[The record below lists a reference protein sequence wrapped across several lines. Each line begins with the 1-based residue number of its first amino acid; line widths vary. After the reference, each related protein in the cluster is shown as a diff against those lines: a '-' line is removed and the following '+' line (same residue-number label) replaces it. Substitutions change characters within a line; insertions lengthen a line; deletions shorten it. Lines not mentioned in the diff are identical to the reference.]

1 MAVTRVG
8 GPGLVRAAQAG
19 DRHALDELV
28 AVHLPMVYTI
38 VRQALEGDPDVDDVA
53 QDIMLRALRQLRS
66 LRSPDSFRPWL
77 AAIALRQISTHQH
90 RQDREAARVVP
101 LDDAPEM
108 PDAGA
113 RFEGVTDLR
122 LELSA
127 QRRQVQRAG
136 RWLDP
141 DDRMLLSLWW
151 LEVAGRLSRAELAE
165 ALGITAVHAGVR
177 IQRMRAQL
185 ELSRAIQAALDARPR
200 CPRLDAELTGWT
212 GTPDPRWRKRLARHV
227 RDCPICARAAG
238 DLAPTERLLPSVA
251 LLPVPVALTA
261 TVLAKSAGGGGAAA
275 TALSTA
281 AAVGK
286 AGVLGQLAPLA
297 AAHPVVAVVAAATLI
312 AGATAGAVRLAGPE
326 TPRPATIAQTPRP
339 GSIAAPTPT
348 PAPASR
354 STPGSAPAGSPP
366 ATTSPPASAA
376 QAGVLRAGPVS
387 LEAANATGRFVT
399 AAGSYGMLTQVGAGN
414 TVTARRQA
422 SFRAVAGLND
432 PQCFSFRATDGGYL
446 RHASWRLRLNSDDG
460 SKLFRGDATF
470 CPGPGQVA
478 GSITLESSN
487 YPGWFLRHRGDELWV
502 DQFDGSTA
510 FRADGSF
517 LVRPPI
523 AG

>member
-28 AVHLPMVYTI
+28 TVHLPMVYTI
-38 VRQALEGDPDVDDVA
+38 VRQALDGDPDVDDVT

-90 RQDREAARVVP
+90 RQDRETARVVP
-101 LDDAPEM
+101 LDDAPEL

-113 RFEGVTDLR
+113 RFEGLTDLR

-127 QRRQVQRAG
+127 QRRQVRRAG

-151 LEVAGRLSRAELAE
+151 LEVAGRLSRAEVAE
-165 ALGITAVHAGVR
+165 ALGVTAIHAGVR
-177 IQRMRAQL
+177 IQRMRGQL

-200 CPRLDAELTGWT
+200 CPQLDAELTGWS

-227 RDCPICARAAG
+227 RDCPVCARAAA
-238 DLAPTERLLPSVA
+238 DLLPTERLLPSLV

-261 TVLAKSAGGGGAAA
+261 AVLAKSSGTGGVV
-275 TALSTA
+275 TALSSA
-281 AAVGK
+281 SAAVGK
-286 AGVLGQLAPLA
+286 AGVLAQLA
-297 AAHPVVAVVAAATLI
+297 AAHPVVSVVAAATLI
-312 AGATAGAVRLAGPE
+312 AGATAGAVSLTGPE
-326 TPRPATIAQTPRP
+326 TPRPATVAQTPQP
-339 GSIAAPTPT
+339 AAPSAVASG
-348 PAPASR
+348 PAPAVAS
-354 STPGSAPAGSPP
+354 G
-366 ATTSPPASAA
+366 PASAA
-376 QAGVLRAGPVS
+376 GTGLLRAGPVS
-387 LEAANATGRFVT
+387 LEAADATGRFVT
-399 AAGSYGMLTQVGAGN
+399 VAADYGLLTRVGAGN

-432 PQCFSFRATDGGYL
+432 PRCFSFRAADGGYL
-446 RHASWRLRLNSDDG
+446 RHSSWRLRLSRDEG

-470 CPGPGQVA
+470 CPGPGQAA

-502 DQFDGSTA
+502 DQFDGTSG

-517 LVRPPI
+517 FVRP
-523 AG
+523 ALAD